1 MGRPATEGESPVI
14 ENRILLVRIQST
26 AGHEEPGGKPGG
38 PPPKPK
44 YYLMTDS
51 EKYSDGKLKRT
62 PEGE

>member
-1 MGRPATEGESPVI
+1 MGRHTIVGNSPVSEKDI
-14 ENRILLVRIQST
+14 DK
-26 AGHEEPGGKPGG
+26 AGSRVPPEHEEPGGKPGG

>member
-1 MGRPATEGESPVI
+1 MGRHTIVGNSPVSEKDI
-14 ENRILLVRIQST
+14 DK
-26 AGHEEPGGKPGG
+26 AGSRVPPDTRKPGG

>member
-1 MGRPATEGESPVI
+1 MGRHTIVGNSPVS
-14 ENRILLVRIQST
+14 ERDVNMAVSEYHRTRGT
-26 AGHEEPGGKPGG
+26 RWEAGGTT
-38 PPPKPK
+38 PKPK